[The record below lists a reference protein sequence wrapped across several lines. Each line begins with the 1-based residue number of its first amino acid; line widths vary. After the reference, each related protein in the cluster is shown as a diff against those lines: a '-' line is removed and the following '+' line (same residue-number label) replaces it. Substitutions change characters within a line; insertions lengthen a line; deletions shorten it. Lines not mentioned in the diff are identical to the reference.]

1 MAAIPIWKYFVDI
14 VKDCLV
20 VNAMD
25 GSVAPTTGKQLDVI
39 GAEAAK
45 KFYASTRCVRRTM
58 IFPRQPVMESG

>member
-45 KFYASTRCVRRTM
+45 KFYSW
-58 IFPRQPVMESG
+58 G